1 MPQMRFGQQAKN
13 PKATGSRLFK
23 LVVGK
28 HKLAFTVVL
37 TAIAVSAL
45 CSVRL
50 SLFLQE
56 LIDGYIL
63 PMLQSGTHDFTAL
76 KLALTHLAWI
86 LMAGTVAGY
95 LVQRLMVGIS
105 MDTLRDIRSE
115 MFRHMEKLPLAFFDT
130 HAHGKLMSTFTNDT
144 DTLQM
149 MITQSITQIITSILT
164 ITFVLA
170 SMLVLSW
177 VLTIVVLLFIA
188 LIFWLTKKLGDTS
201 SVNYKGQQKELAT
214 INGFIEEMI
223 GGQRVV
229 KVFNHEEASKQSFDQ
244 MNEDLRR
251 NADKANSLANVM
263 GPVTNNVGNLQYVAV
278 TIIGAAMALI
288 PGMHF
293 TIGSLAAFLQLTRSI
308 HNPIG
313 QVAQQMNNVLL
324 ALAGAERIFSLLDE
338 KPEEDDG
345 YVTLVNANVAA
356 DGTITESK
364 EHTGQW
370 AWKHP
375 HKADGSVTYTP
386 LKGDIQLEH
395 VTFGYTPDK
404 LVLHDITLYAKP
416 GQIIAFVGATGAGK
430 TTITNL
436 LNRFY
441 DIQEGKIRFDGIN
454 IQKIKKSDLRR
465 SLGMVLQDTHLFSGT
480 IAENIRFGKP
490 DATDEE
496 VIQAAK
502 LAGAH
507 EFILMH
513 PQGYQT
519 RLAGDGEGL
528 SQGQRQLLS
537 IARAAV
543 NNPPVMVLD
552 EATSSIDTYTESI
565 VQQGMDRL
573 MAGRTVFV
581 IAHRLSTVQNSQAI
595 MVLDHGRIIERG
607 THEDLLRQKGVYWQL
622 YTGSTELS

>member
-1 MPQMRFGQQAKN
+1 MPQMRFGQKAKN

-416 GQIIAFVGATGAGK
+416 GQKIAFVGATGAGK

-543 NNPPVMVLD
+543 NNPPVMILD

>member
-1 MPQMRFGQQAKN
+1 MPQMRFGQKAKN

-115 MFRHMEKLPLAFFDT
+115 MFHHMEKLPLAFFDT

-416 GQIIAFVGATGAGK
+416 GQKIAFVGATGAGK

-519 RLAGDGEGL
+519 RLAGVGEGL

>member
-1 MPQMRFGQQAKN
+1 MPQMRFGQKAKN

-115 MFRHMEKLPLAFFDT
+115 MFHHMEKLPLAFFDT

-416 GQIIAFVGATGAGK
+416 GQKIAFVGATGAGK

-519 RLAGDGEGL
+519 KLAGDGEGL

>member
-1 MPQMRFGQQAKN
+1 MPQMRFGQKAKN

-28 HKLAFTVVL
+28 HKLTFTVVL

-63 PMLQSGTHDFTAL
+63 PMLQSGTHDFSAL

-115 MFRHMEKLPLAFFDT
+115 MFHHMEKLPLAFFDT

-416 GQIIAFVGATGAGK
+416 GQKIAFVGATGAGK

>member
-1 MPQMRFGQQAKN
+1 MPQMRFGQKAKN

-115 MFRHMEKLPLAFFDT
+115 MFHHMEKLPLAFFDT

-416 GQIIAFVGATGAGK
+416 GQKIAFVGATGAGK

-543 NNPPVMVLD
+543 NNPPVMILD

>member
-1 MPQMRFGQQAKN
+1 MPQMRFGQKAKN
-13 PKATGSRLFK
+13 PKAAGSRLFK

-115 MFRHMEKLPLAFFDT
+115 MFHHMEKLPLAFFDT

-416 GQIIAFVGATGAGK
+416 GQKIAFVGATGAGK

>member
-1 MPQMRFGQQAKN
+1 MPQMRFGQKAKN

-28 HKLAFTVVL
+28 HTLAFTGVL

-115 MFRHMEKLPLAFFDT
+115 MFHHMEKLPLAFFDT

-416 GQIIAFVGATGAGK
+416 GQKIAFVGATGAGK

-519 RLAGDGEGL
+519 RLAGDGEEL

>member
-1 MPQMRFGQQAKN
+1 MPQMRFGQKAKN

-115 MFRHMEKLPLAFFDT
+115 MFHHMEKLPLAFFDT

-149 MITQSITQIITSILT
+149 MIMQSITQIITSILT

-416 GQIIAFVGATGAGK
+416 GQKIAFVGATGAGK

>member
-1 MPQMRFGQQAKN
+1 MPQMRFGQKAKN

-28 HKLAFTVVL
+28 HKLTFTVVL

-63 PMLQSGTHDFTAL
+63 PMLQSGTHDFSAL

-416 GQIIAFVGATGAGK
+416 GQKIAFVGATGAGK

>member
-1 MPQMRFGQQAKN
+1 MPQMRFGQKAKN

-115 MFRHMEKLPLAFFDT
+115 MFHHMEKLPLAFFDT

-416 GQIIAFVGATGAGK
+416 GQKIAFVGATGAGK

>member
-1 MPQMRFGQQAKN
+1 MPQMRFGQKAKN

-115 MFRHMEKLPLAFFDT
+115 MFHHMEKLPLAFFDT

-416 GQIIAFVGATGAGK
+416 GQKIAFVGATGAGK

-519 RLAGDGEGL
+519 RLAGDGEEL

>member
-1 MPQMRFGQQAKN
+1 MPQMRFGQKAKN

-63 PMLQSGTHDFTAL
+63 PMLQSGTHDFSAL

-214 INGFIEEMI
+214 INGFIEEII

-416 GQIIAFVGATGAGK
+416 GQKIAFVGATGAGK

-543 NNPPVMVLD
+543 NNPPVMILD

>member
-1 MPQMRFGQQAKN
+1 MPQMRFGQKAKN

-28 HKLAFTVVL
+28 HKLTFTVVL

-63 PMLQSGTHDFTAL
+63 PMLQSGTHDFSAL

-214 INGFIEEMI
+214 INGFIEEII

-416 GQIIAFVGATGAGK
+416 GQKIAFVGATGAGK

-543 NNPPVMVLD
+543 NNPPVMILD

>member
-1 MPQMRFGQQAKN
+1 MPQMRFGQKAKN
-13 PKATGSRLFK
+13 PKAAGSRLFK

-115 MFRHMEKLPLAFFDT
+115 MFHHMEKLPLAFFDT

-416 GQIIAFVGATGAGK
+416 GQKIAFVGATGAGK

-519 RLAGDGEGL
+519 RLAGDGEEL

>member
-1 MPQMRFGQQAKN
+1 MPQMRFGQKAKN

-149 MITQSITQIITSILT
+149 MIMQSITQIITSILT

-416 GQIIAFVGATGAGK
+416 GQKIAFVGATGAGK

>member
-1 MPQMRFGQQAKN
+1 MPQMRFGQKAKN

-115 MFRHMEKLPLAFFDT
+115 MFHHMEKLPLAFFDT

-244 MNEDLRR
+244 KNEDLRR

-416 GQIIAFVGATGAGK
+416 GQKIAFVGATGAGK

-595 MVLDHGRIIERG
+595 MVLDHGRIIEQG

>member
-1 MPQMRFGQQAKN
+1 MPQMRFGQKAKN

-115 MFRHMEKLPLAFFDT
+115 MFHHMEKLPLAFFDT

-404 LVLHDITLYAKP
+404 LVLHDITLYVKP
-416 GQIIAFVGATGAGK
+416 GQKIAFVGATGAGK

>member
-1 MPQMRFGQQAKN
+1 MENIEFVPAGGGPESPPQTNHMKTDFLLNN
-13 PKATGSRLFK
+13 PWTLSDASGHALAEGS
-23 LVVGK
+23 VP
-28 HKLAFTVVL
+28 
-37 TAIAVSAL
+37 
-45 CSVRL
+45 CSVY
-50 SLFLQE
+50 SLLLDAGKMKDPFFRENE
-56 LIDGYIL
+56 L
-63 PMLQSGTHDFTAL
+63 TAL

-115 MFRHMEKLPLAFFDT
+115 MFHHMEKLPLAFFDT

-416 GQIIAFVGATGAGK
+416 GQKIAFVGATGAGK

-519 RLAGDGEGL
+519 RLAGDGEEL

>member
-1 MPQMRFGQQAKN
+1 MPQMRFGQKAKN

-28 HKLAFTVVL
+28 HKLTFTVVL

-115 MFRHMEKLPLAFFDT
+115 MFHHMEKLPLAFFDT

-416 GQIIAFVGATGAGK
+416 GQKIAFVGATGAGK

>member
-1 MPQMRFGQQAKN
+1 MPQMRFGQKAKN

-416 GQIIAFVGATGAGK
+416 GQKIAFVGATGAGK

>member
-1 MPQMRFGQQAKN
+1 MPQMRFGQKAKN

-115 MFRHMEKLPLAFFDT
+115 MFHHMEKLPLAFFDT

-416 GQIIAFVGATGAGK
+416 GQKIAFVGATGAGK

-465 SLGMVLQDTHLFSGT
+465 SIGMVLQDTHLFSGT

>member
-1 MPQMRFGQQAKN
+1 MPQMRFGQKAKN

-115 MFRHMEKLPLAFFDT
+115 MFHHMEKLPLAFFDT

-149 MITQSITQIITSILT
+149 MIMQSITQIITSILT

-416 GQIIAFVGATGAGK
+416 GQKIAFVGATGAGK

-622 YTGSTELS
+622 

>member
-1 MPQMRFGQQAKN
+1 MRFGQKAKN

-115 MFRHMEKLPLAFFDT
+115 MFHHMEKLPLAFFDT

-416 GQIIAFVGATGAGK
+416 GQKIAFVGATGAGK

>member
-1 MPQMRFGQQAKN
+1 MPQMRFGQKAKN

-28 HKLAFTVVL
+28 HKLSFSVVL
-37 TAIAVSAL
+37 ISIAVSAL

-63 PMLQSGTHDFTAL
+63 PMMQSGVNDFSAL
-76 KLALTHLAWI
+76 KQALAHLAWI
-86 LMAGTVAGY
+86 LLAGTVAGY
-95 LVQRLMVGIS
+95 LVQRLMVNIS

-115 MFRHMEKLPLAFFDT
+115 MFHHMEKLPLSFFDT
-130 HAHGKLMSTFTNDT
+130 HAHGRLMSTFTNDT

-164 ITFVLA
+164 ITFVLV

-188 LIFWLTKKLGDTS
+188 LIFWLTKKLGDKS

-223 GGQRVV
+223 GGQKVV
-229 KVFNHEEASKQSFDQ
+229 KVFNHEEASKQVFNQ
-244 MNEDLRR
+244 MNENLRK
-251 NADKANSLANVM
+251 NADKANSFANVM

-324 ALAGAERIFSLLDE
+324 ALAGAERIFTLLDE

-345 YVTLVNANVAA
+345 YVTLVNAQVAE
-356 DGTITESK
+356 DGTITESE

-375 HKADGSVTYTP
+375 HKADGTVTYTP

-395 VTFGYTPDK
+395 VNFGYTPDK

-416 GQIIAFVGATGAGK
+416 GQKIAFVGATGAGK

-441 DIQEGKIRFDGIN
+441 DIQDGKIRFDGIN

-490 DATDEE
+490 DATEAE

-507 EFILMH
+507 EFIMMH

-519 RLAGDGEGL
+519 RLTGDGEGL